1 MSEADK
7 QLEEKIRKI
16 SMKVTH
22 EVLDAEVWPILV
34 DSANAEEAKAVN
46 LKQQVKVLI
55 DNQQVRPKVDSHA
68 DTEEIGFIR
77 LMGTNG
83 EYEKSED
90 FDNPR
95 FKALMTS
102 LKAHQGKMTADG
114 YFLWIFPDGKAI
126 GRKRKT

>member
-1 MSEADK
+1 MSESEK
-7 QLEEKIRKI
+7 QLDERIRKI

-22 EVLDAEVWPILV
+22 DILDVEVWPVLV
-34 DSANAEEAKAVN
+34 DGANAEEAKAVN
-46 LKQQVKVLI
+46 LKQQVKALI
-55 DNQQVRPKVDSHA
+55 DSRQARPKVDSHA
-68 DTEEIGFIR
+68 DTEEIAFTR

-90 FDNPR
+90 FDNAR
-95 FKALMTS
+95 FKALLTT
-102 LKAHQGKMTADG
+102 LQAHQGKMPAAG